1 MELNTRNFIYGGGG
15 TGTANTVDFMAG
27 LRLKDTTG
35 STIRRCT
42 FEGCK
47 EECRNEEE
55 YMSHTSVCTFGE
67 HLKKSTV
74 GVYLR
79 IRWEEGATRGWE
91 GDEFGDQKLGTD
103 VLTGPKYKELYELA
117 TEWSKAA
124 GRNSNGLVVHRV
136 ELDDTLQGIAIK
148 YGTTTAALQV
158 CNKMGFGGNLHAMQT
173 IVIPDSTNAID
184 QQNTNADP
192 APEQVSALARGSL
205 LKRFCR
211 EVGCS
216 TDEGLIVLSIANY
229 NLKAAREE
237 AKAMADFE
245 AKKEGST
252 GKGGGVA

>member
-1 MELNTRNFIYGGGG
+1 M
-15 TGTANTVDFMAG
+15 
-27 LRLKDTTG
+27 
-35 STIRRCT
+35 
-42 FEGCK
+42 
-47 EECRNEEE
+47 
-55 YMSHTSVCTFGE
+55 
-67 HLKKSTV
+67 
-74 GVYLR
+74 
-79 IRWEEGATRGWE
+79 
-91 GDEFGDQKLGTD
+91 
-103 VLTGPKYKELYELA
+103 
-117 TEWSKAA
+117 
-124 GRNSNGLVVHRV
+124 

-173 IVIPDSTNAID
+173 IAIPDSTNTID